1 MAQQKGFKRAVK
13 VARRK
18 RKLEVRRKEAN
29 LRKLS
34 RKAAEHEHEHEHAA
48 R

>member
-1 MAQQKGFKRAVK
+1 MAQQKGLKRAVK
-13 VARRK
+13 VAK
-18 RKLEVRRKEAN
+18 RKHKLEIRLKEAN

-34 RKAAEHEHEHEHAA
+34 RKAAEHEHAA